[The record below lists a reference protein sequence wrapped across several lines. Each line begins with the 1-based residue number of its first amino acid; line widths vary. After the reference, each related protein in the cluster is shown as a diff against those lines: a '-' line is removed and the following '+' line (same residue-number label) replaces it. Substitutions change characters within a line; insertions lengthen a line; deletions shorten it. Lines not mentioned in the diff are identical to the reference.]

1 MPAELRTQKKGLI
14 NIKNNDQKC
23 FFWCHVRHFNPVKI
37 HSERITQTDKK
48 FVNNLVYDGI
58 EFPLREKDFNKI
70 ETKSSI
76 CINVVCYENKLV
88 FPIYI
93 SDQEFGNS
101 MNLLLVID

>member
-1 MPAELRTQKKGLI
+1 M
-14 NIKNNDQKC
+14 
-23 FFWCHVRHFNPVKI
+23 FFWCHVRDFNLVKI

-48 FVNNLVYDGI
+48 LVNDLAYDGI
-58 EFPLREKDFNKI
+58 EFPVQEKDFNKI
-70 ETKSSI
+70 ETKNSI

-101 MNLLLVID
+101 MDLLLVID